1 MPVKFKKSAKTVAR
15 GTKIVTTEHFY
26 MKSMSKKALFE
37 ALNDP
42 RTKPKQ
48 KQKCQNEL
56 VRRGIKIVWGA
67 PNELSLI
74 HI

>member
-15 GTKIVTTEHFY
+15 GTKIVKVEHFY
-26 MKSMSKKALFE
+26 MKCMSKKALFE

-42 RTKPKQ
+42 RVKPKQ

-67 PNELSLI
+67 PSEA
-74 HI
+74 

>member
-26 MKSMSKKALFE
+26 MKSMSKKAWFE

-67 PNELSLI
+67 PNET
-74 HI
+74 

>member
-15 GTKIVTTEHFY
+15 GTKTVTTEHFY
-26 MKSMSKKALFE
+26 MKSMSKEALFE
-37 ALNDP
+37 ALNNS

-56 VRRGIKIVWGA
+56 VRRGIKIVWEA
-67 PNELSLI
+67 ATND
-74 HI
+74 